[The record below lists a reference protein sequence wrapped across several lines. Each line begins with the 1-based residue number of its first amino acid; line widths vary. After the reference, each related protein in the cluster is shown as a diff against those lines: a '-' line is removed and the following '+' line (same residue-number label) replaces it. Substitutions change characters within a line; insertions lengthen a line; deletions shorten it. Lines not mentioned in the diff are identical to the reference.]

1 MRFRRD
7 VTPSHSNRA
16 SGEMAVRGRP
26 MRRCRRAD
34 AISVK
39 SSPEVIEPFEKQ
51 VSFISGL
58 ETEMETLRN
67 STAEISSSAPSR
79 NDMAKESVYF
89 LGLDFDGGSIEEAA
103 SNILAEAHERFRY
116 IVTPNVHHMVRM
128 LEDPVTLRPLYERA
142 WRVFCDSRVLSRLA
156 RVGGLSLP
164 VITGSDLTA
173 DLIARAAKHG
183 LMIAVIGPTDAAC
196 ARLQDKY
203 PGLRIVS
210 HNPKMGFIR
219 SELEIR
225 KCVDF
230 VVKAG
235 APLVFLAVGRPQQE
249 ILASRIADHPQA
261 RGVGLC
267 IGAAID
273 FLTGAQHRAPVWVQ
287 KVGLEWFYRLVS
299 DPQRFAR
306 RYLLE
311 SPRIFYFVCLEWQK
325 NTPSL
330 QLGAR
335 MRHWWLAR
343 RQIPRHGAGAETN
356 LAPAGNVKPSKFP

>member
-39 SSPEVIEPFEKQ
+39 SSPEVIEPVEKQ

-58 ETEMETLRN
+58 ETEMETLRD
-67 STAEISSSAPSR
+67 STAEINSSAPSR

-183 LMIAVIGPTDAAC
+183 LTIAVIGPTDAAC

-203 PGLRIVS
+203 PGLRIRFAQS
-210 HNPKMGFIR
+210 KDGIYTIGTRDPQMCGFCRQGGGSPGFPRGRKAAARNSCKPNCGSSASPRRRIMYRRGDRFSYRSTASRAGLGSESGSGMVLSSCIR
-219 SELEIR
+219 ST
-225 KCVDF
+225 
-230 VVKAG
+230 
-235 APLVFLAVGRPQQE
+235 AVCST
-249 ILASRIADHPQA
+249 LSA
-261 RGVGLC
+261 
-267 IGAAID
+267 
-273 FLTGAQHRAPVWVQ
+273 
-287 KVGLEWFYRLVS
+287 
-299 DPQRFAR
+299 
-306 RYLLE
+306 
-311 SPRIFYFVCLEWQK
+311 
-325 NTPSL
+325 
-330 QLGAR
+330 
-335 MRHWWLAR
+335 
-343 RQIPRHGAGAETN
+343 
-356 LAPAGNVKPSKFP
+356 